1 MLIAIILV
9 VVGFLLSFRAR
20 IVILVPVSVALIIG
34 FSATWITLGQFDLF
48 RIAVLIGY
56 IFALNTGY
64 LIGAST
70 IRYKREP

>member
-9 VVGFLLSFRAR
+9 VVGFLLSLRAR
-20 IVILVPVSVALIIG
+20 IVVLVPVSVVLIASFTLIWV
-34 FSATWITLGQFDLF
+34 ALGQFNLF
-48 RIAVLIGY
+48 RVAILIGY

-70 IRYKREP
+70 IHYKREQ